1 MSIVTLQAV
10 AKRFG
15 NFVALQPTDLEI
27 GDGEFLT
34 LLGPS
39 GCGKTTTLRIIAG
52 FIEPSEGVV
61 RFDGEDVTRL
71 PPQKRAIG
79 MVFQD
84 YALFPH
90 LSVAENIGFG
100 LRERGTAKAK
110 IKSRVGELL
119 DLIRLPQIAERFPAE
134 ISGGQAQRVA
144 FARAIASPPR
154 VLLMDEPLGALDLKL
169 REAMQIELRRLQR
182 ELAITTIYVTHDQGE
197 AMNLSDR
204 IAVMEN
210 GRVAQFGTAQEIYNR
225 PRTRFVADFI
235 GKINFLHGIVA
246 GRDGALSV
254 VRAGGVTL
262 RAPATGSGEV
272 TIAIRP
278 EHVGFVNGHGAPPGD
293 NLISGT
299 VVTQMFNGNLTHVQ
313 VAVAGGEWTV
323 EMRPGEAA
331 VADGQAVQLHWRPE
345 HSVALTE

>member
-1 MSIVTLQAV
+1 MSMVTLQAV
-10 AKRFG
+10 GKRYG

-52 FIEPSEGVV
+52 FVEPSEGVV
-61 RFDGEDVTRL
+61 RFDGDDVTRL
-71 PPQKRAIG
+71 PPQKRSLG

-90 LSVAENIGFG
+90 LTVAENIGFG
-100 LRERGTAKAK
+100 LRERGTPKAK
-110 IKSRVGELL
+110 IKARVGELL
-119 DLIRLPQIAERFPAE
+119 ELIRLPQIAERFPSE

-204 IAVMEN
+204 IAVMDR
-210 GRVAQFGTAQEIYNR
+210 GRVAQFGSAQEIYNR

-235 GKINFLHGIVA
+235 GKINFLHGAAI
-246 GRDGALSV
+246 GREGGWSV
-254 VRAGGVTL
+254 VQIGDTRL
-262 RAPATGSGEV
+262 RAPAAPDGDV
-272 TIAIRP
+272 TIGVRP
-278 EHVGFVNGHGAPPGD
+278 EHVGFVNGAAIPEGD
-293 NLISGT
+293 NVISG
-299 VVTQMFNGNLTHVQ
+299 VVTTQVFNGNLMHVQ
-313 VAVAGGEWTV
+313 VAIPGGEWVV
-323 EMRPGEAA
+323 ETRPGEHS
-331 VADGQAVQLHWRPE
+331 VEDGQAVRLHWNPAQ
-345 HSVALTE
+345 SVALTE

>member
-1 MSIVTLQAV
+1 
-10 AKRFG
+10 
-15 NFVALQPTDLEI
+15 
-27 GDGEFLT
+27 
-34 LLGPS
+34 
-39 GCGKTTTLRIIAG
+39 
-52 FIEPSEGVV
+52 
-61 RFDGEDVTRL
+61 
-71 PPQKRAIG
+71 
-79 MVFQD
+79 
-84 YALFPH
+84 
-90 LSVAENIGFG
+90 
-100 LRERGTAKAK
+100 
-110 IKSRVGELL
+110 
-119 DLIRLPQIAERFPAE
+119 
-134 ISGGQAQRVA
+134 
-144 FARAIASPPR
+144 
-154 VLLMDEPLGALDLKL
+154 
-169 REAMQIELRRLQR
+169 
-182 ELAITTIYVTHDQGE
+182 
-197 AMNLSDR
+197 MNLSDR

-262 RAPATGSGEV
+262 RAPTTGSGEV

-331 VADGQAVQLHWRPE
+331 VADGQVVQLHWRPE